1 MEWHKVPFCPYC
13 TESIM
18 KELVK
23 LAPKQES
30 TKPLPPTP
38 KKGKGAEK
46 KAQTPLEA
54 LIPSSPKVDFGRIH
68 GALGS
73 VLNKDG
79 VEISQCVSC
88 WLGIL
93 MNKHAIEE
101 GGKSFK
107 FGDKVHDITSIA
119 YEKVS
124 GNADFVVCKSYD
136 GAPKH
141 LSKKHFQ
148 VPEQDQSV
156 TLVCAGRK
164 HADGK
169 VLCSAEQGAFGT
181 QLRASCSSED
191 GDCGGPY
198 VNTNGCV
205 VGIHFSEGDKKKSNL
220 GIPVTESFLALVPK
234 N

>member
-1 MEWHKVPFCPYC
+1 
-13 TESIM
+13 
-18 KELVK
+18 
-23 LAPKQES
+23 
-30 TKPLPPTP
+30 
-38 KKGKGAEK
+38 
-46 KAQTPLEA
+46 
-54 LIPSSPKVDFGRIH
+54 LIPSSPKVDFGRVH
-68 GALGS
+68 GAIGT

-79 VEISQCVSC
+79 VEIAQCVAC

-93 MNKHAIEE
+93 VNKHSYEKAE
-101 GGKSFK
+101 SFK
-107 FGDKVHDITSIA
+107 FGDKVHAKTAIA

-124 GNADFVVCKSYD
+124 SNADFVVCKSYD

-148 VPEQDQSV
+148 IPEQDQNV
-156 TLVCAGRK
+156 TLVCMGRK
-164 HADGK
+164 HASGQ
-169 VLCSAEQGAFGT
+169 VLCSSEQGQFGT
-181 QLRASCSSED
+181 QLRTSCSSEE